1 MKTKTTI
8 HDIAR
13 KLGFTSATV
22 SRALNDSNEISER
35 TKKIVQAEAK
45 RLNYQRN
52 KLASS
57 LRLGRSNV
65 VGVIIP
71 SAEHVFFGSVV
82 HGISNMATQ
91 LGFDV
96 LIYQSNE
103 MSHMEAQGVKAF
115 LSAHV
120 DGILASVAKDTVDYS
135 HFIDAKKSGVPIIFF
150 DRANDSLGM
159 PCVVIDDF
167 KGAYLAT
174 EHLIKEGYKRI
185 SHINGPLNIQAF
197 RRRLDGYKAALRDN
211 KIKFNPEF
219 VVPGNISIESGKQ
232 AMRQLLSLKTP
243 PDALFAVEDTTAL
256 GATKELKRQK
266 IKIPDEFGVFGF
278 CNDGFSEHVT
288 PSISSID
295 QQAVV
300 MGQEAFRLMSDLIND
315 NIRKDTSRKVVLEPR
330 IIVRESSKR
339 RPTEK
344 N

>member
-1 MKTKTTI
+1 LKTKTTI
-8 HDIAR
+8 HDIAK
-13 KLGFTSATV
+13 KLGLTSATV
-22 SRALNDSNEISER
+22 SRALNDSGEISER

-45 RLNYQRN
+45 RMNYQRN

-71 SAEHVFFGSVV
+71 SAEHVFFGSVI
-82 HGISNMATQ
+82 HGISNKATQ

-96 LIYQSNE
+96 LIHQSNE
-103 MSHMEAQGVKAF
+103 RSHNEAQGVKAF

-120 DGILASVAKDTVDYS
+120 DGILASVAKDTVDYT
-135 HFIDAKKSGVPIIFF
+135 HFIEAKKSGVPIVFF
-150 DRANDSLGM
+150 DRANDSLGI

-174 EHLIKEGYKRI
+174 EHLINEGYKRI
-185 SHINGPLNIQAF
+185 SHISGPLNIQAF
-197 RRRLDGYKAALRDN
+197 RQRFDGYKAALQDN

-232 AMRQLLSLKTP
+232 AMQQLLALKNP

-295 QQAVV
+295 QQTVV
-300 MGQEAFRLMSDLIND
+300 MGKEAFRLIFDLINE
-315 NIRKDTSRKVVLEPR
+315 NLRKDTHRKVVLEPQV
-330 IIVRESSKR
+330 IVRESSKR
-339 RPTEK
+339 KQKPT
-344 N
+344 